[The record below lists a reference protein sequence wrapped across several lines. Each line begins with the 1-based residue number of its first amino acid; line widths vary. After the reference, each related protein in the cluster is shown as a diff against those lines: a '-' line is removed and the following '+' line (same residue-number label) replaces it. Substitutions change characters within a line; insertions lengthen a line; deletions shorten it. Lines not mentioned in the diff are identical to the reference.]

1 METTQSTNGPVTAGS
16 ESERETLP
24 VRSLADARRWLAA
37 PFPGVCVGYL
47 PNKLGPNSQWAAVFP
62 YVDVTAIQD
71 RLDLVVGPDG
81 WSHSVAEVDDKTL
94 VVTMRVF
101 GTEHSEVGQGN
112 DRWSQSA
119 NALKRCARHFGIGRY
134 LTQLPIVR
142 LKLNE
147 QIPVNRN
154 GSPYIT
160 DQVLDQLRA
169 RYERQVSQLE
179 GRFGAVLPHP
189 GVGAGE
195 HEGEAP
201 THPEVDPDAGSPSD
215 ANPHGARVGDD
226 ANARGSQDAMPGAIA
241 KASASAMSKEAGGGT
256 PQANPHGERLRQ
268 NAVARGVSD
277 ADLANMI
284 RNAVGQ
290 GPIPSERAR
299 AALPTMLTR
308 ITEQITERTVELLDI
323 FHPAD
328 GALPEAASGG
338 DTSVDFSALEP
349 PRAA

>member
-1 METTQSTNGPVTAGS
+1 MGTTQNTNGPATGGPG
-16 ESERETLP
+16 SEREALP

-47 PNKLGPNSQWAAVFP
+47 PNKLGANSQWAAVFP

-71 RLDLVVGPDG
+71 RLDRVVGPDG
-81 WSHSVAEVDDKTL
+81 WTHSVAEVDDKTL
-94 VVTMRVF
+94 AVTMRVL
-101 GTEHSEVGQGN
+101 GTEHSEVGQGS

-142 LKLNE
+142 LKLNQ
-147 QIPVNRN
+147 QIPINRN

-160 DQVLDQLRA
+160 DQLLDQLRA
-169 RYERQVSQLE
+169 TYERQVSQLE

-201 THPEVDPDAGSPSD
+201 THPEVDPDAGSSGD
-215 ANPHGARVGDD
+215 ASLHTVPVRDD
-226 ANARGSQDAMPGAIA
+226 ANAASDAPA
-241 KASASAMSKEAGGGT
+241 
-256 PQANPHGERLRQ
+256 ANPHGERLR
-268 NAVARGVSD
+268 NTAATRGVSD
-277 ADLANMI
+277 ADLANMT

-299 AALPTMLTR
+299 AALPTMLNR
-308 ITEQITERTVELLDI
+308 ISEQIAERTLELLDT

-328 GALPEAASGG
+328 ATAPEPASGG
-338 DTSVDFSALEP
+338 VTSVDFGELEP
-349 PRAA
+349 PQAA